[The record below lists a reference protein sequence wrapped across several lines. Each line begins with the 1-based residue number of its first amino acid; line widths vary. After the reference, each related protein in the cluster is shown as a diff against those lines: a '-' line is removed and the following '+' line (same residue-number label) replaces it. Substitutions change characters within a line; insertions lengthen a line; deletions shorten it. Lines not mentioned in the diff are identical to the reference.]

1 MDGWMDQRGSTWTR
15 GVLVT
20 DWMMNGLGVCSGFF
34 FVGLITLFVYDSEA
48 GLVSWVLVNPV

>member
-1 MDGWMDQRGSTWTR
+1 MDGSEGEHLDTGRFG
-15 GVLVT
+15 
-20 DWMMNGLGVCSGFF
+20 DGLDDEWLGCMLGFF